1 MTGYKEHI
9 ESITGKKPF
18 LQQIGPVID
27 KQQIQMTR
35 DILGSWQGIVNT
47 LADICDVPA
56 ALIRKLAGDHMEVIC
71 SSESKNNPFQ
81 KGDRTPL
88 KDLYSNH
95 VIRTKERLLIPNVKK
110 IDEKSPHRNLG
121 PDMVS
126 YLGFPL
132 LWPDGDIYGTISLLD
147 SKEHSYTPR
156 FENFLLKFKELAET
170 QLAMLFKNIAD
181 RRSLEYILNNFKEGV
196 IAHDLN
202 RRILFFSDGAE
213 RITGYRR
220 EEILGKDCHQA
231 FGAPFC
237 GNRCSFCSADYDIS
251 GKKEYTVNII
261 TKNGETR
268 MIEMSVIMMKDENN
282 QDIGVLSSFND
293 LTELIKLQM
302 DSGKLFSFSNIIG
315 RDSKM
320 ISVFKQIRDVTSYD
334 FPVHIS
340 GETGTGKEL
349 VAHAI
354 HNESS
359 RGSAPFVPINCGAL
373 PEGLIE
379 SELFGH
385 VKGAFSGA
393 IRDKKGRFEL
403 ADGGTV
409 FLDEIS
415 ELPKLMQVKLLR
427 FLQESTFEK
436 VGGEK
441 TVSVD
446 VRVISAT
453 NKEIKEEVQ
462 KGNFREDLY
471 YRLNV
476 IPISVPPL
484 RERKN
489 DIPLLVDHFLNQFPG
504 HHNHGIVQISDE
516 ALSVMMDYRWPGN
529 VRELQN
535 TVQFAIVRCR
545 GNTIRPEDLP
555 LELRDFIVK
564 KPRRGPAIKLD
575 AEAVKKALLKAGE
588 NKVRAARLL
597 GVGRATLYR
606 FLDKY
611 PDIQNKS

>member
-1 MTGYKEHI
+1 MAEC
-9 ESITGKKPF
+9 KKPIE
-18 LQQIGPVID
+18 LITANKGLLRQLGPVID
-27 KQQIQMTR
+27 KQRIKMTR
-35 DILGSWQGIVNT
+35 DILTNWQGIVNT
-47 LADICDVPA
+47 LAELCDVPA
-56 ALIRKLAGDHMEVIC
+56 ALIRKLTDKHMEIIC
-71 SSESKNNPFQ
+71 SSETKNNPFQ
-81 KGDRTPL
+81 KGEKAPL
-88 KDLYSNH
+88 EKLYCHH
-95 VIRTKERLLIPNVKK
+95 VVQMKKRLLIPNVMKYDK
-110 IDEKSPHRNLG
+110 MDPHRYIG

-126 YLGFPL
+126 YLAYPL
-132 LWPDGDIYGTISLLD
+132 LWPDGEVFGTISLVD
-147 SKEHSYTPR
+147 SKEHTYTPR
-156 FENFLLKFKELAET
+156 FENLLMKFTELAET
-170 QLAMLFKNIAD
+170 QLAMLFKNIVD
-181 RRSLEYILNNFKEGV
+181 RRSLEYILNSLKEGI
-196 IAHDLN
+196 IAHDLE

-213 RITGYRR
+213 RITGYSR
-220 EEILGKDCHQA
+220 EEVLGKDCHEA

-237 GNRCSFCSADYDIS
+237 GGRCSFCSADYDIS
-251 GKKEYTVNII
+251 GKKEYPANII

-293 LTELIKLQM
+293 LTELIELQM

-320 ISVFKQIRDVTSYD
+320 ISVFKQIRDVTAYD

-354 HNESS
+354 HNESP
-359 RGSAPFVPINCGAL
+359 RGAAPFVPINCGAL

-403 ADGGTV
+403 ANGGTV

-453 NKEIKEEVQ
+453 NMDLKKEVQ

-489 DIPLLVDHFLNQFPG
+489 DIPLLVDHFLKLYP
-504 HHNHGIVQISDE
+504 VQDGSSVVQVSDE
-516 ALSVMMDYRWPGN
+516 ALSLMMDYRWPGN

-535 TVQFAIVRCR
+535 TVQFAIVKTK
-545 GNTIRPEDLP
+545 GNMIQPEDLP
-555 LELRDFIVK
+555 LELRDFIVQ
-564 KPRRGPAIKLD
+564 KPRRGPAAKLD
-575 AEAVKKALLKAGE
+575 AIAVKEALVKTGG
-588 NKVRAARLL
+588 NKVRAAKIL

-606 FLDKY
+606 FLDKH
-611 PDIQNKS
+611 PIN

>member
-1 MTGYKEHI
+1 MTGKKEHI
-9 ESITGKKPF
+9 ELITGKKTL
-18 LQQIGPVID
+18 LQQLGPVID

-35 DILGSWQGIVNT
+35 AILESWQGIVNT
-47 LADICDVPA
+47 LAELCDVPA
-56 ALIRKLAGDHMEVIC
+56 ALIRKLTDDHMEVVC
-71 SSESKNNPFQ
+71 SSQSKNNPFQ
-81 KGDRTPL
+81 KGDKTPL
-88 KDLYSNH
+88 KHLYCNH
-95 VIRTKERLLIPNVKK
+95 VVRTKKRLLIPNVMKQEEK
-110 IDEKSPHRNLG
+110 IPHHNLG
-121 PDMVS
+121 PELVS
-126 YLGFPL
+126 YLAFPL
-132 LWPDGDIYGTISLLD
+132 LWPDGDVYGTISLLD
-147 SKEHSYTPR
+147 SKKHTYTPR
-156 FENFLLKFKELAET
+156 FENLLLKFTELAET

-181 RRSLEYILNNFKEGV
+181 RRSLEYILNNLKEGI
-196 IAHDLN
+196 IAHDLD

-220 EEILGKDCHQA
+220 EEILGRDCHQA

-237 GNRCSFCSADYDIS
+237 GNRCSFCSADYDLS
-251 GKKEYTVNII
+251 DKKEYTVNII

-268 MIEMSVIMMKDENN
+268 TIEMSVITMKDENN

-293 LTELIKLQM
+293 LTELIKLRM
-302 DSGKLFSFSNIIG
+302 DSEKLFSFSNIIG

-354 HNESS
+354 HNESP
-359 RGSAPFVPINCGAL
+359 RGGAPFVPINCGAL

-393 IRDKKGRFEL
+393 IKDKKGRFEL
-403 ADGGTV
+403 ADSGTV

-441 TVSVD
+441 TVTVN

-453 NKEIKEEVQ
+453 NKEIKKEVQ
-462 KGNFREDLY
+462 NGSFREDLY

-489 DIPLLVDHFLNQFPG
+489 DIPLLVDHFLKQFSG
-504 HHNHGIVQISDE
+504 HNGHGIVQVSE
-516 ALSVMMDYRWPGN
+516 ESLSLMMDYRWPGN

-535 TVQFAIVRCR
+535 TVQFAIVRCK
-545 GNTIRPEDLP
+545 GNTIQPKDLP
-555 LELRDFIVK
+555 LELKDVIVK
-564 KPRRGPAIKLD
+564 KPKRGPTVKLD
-575 AEAVKKALLKAGE
+575 AEAVNEALIKTGG
-588 NKVRAARLL
+588 NKVRAAKLL

-611 PDIQNKS
+611 PQRR

>member
-1 MTGYKEHI
+1 MTGRKEYI
-9 ESITGKKPF
+9 ELITGKKRL
-18 LQQIGPVID
+18 LQQLGPVID
-27 KQQIQMTR
+27 KQQIQITR
-35 DILGSWQGIVNT
+35 DILESWQGIVNT
-47 LADICDVPA
+47 LAELCDVPA
-56 ALIRKLAGDHMEVIC
+56 ALIRKLTDDHMEVVC
-71 SSESKNNPFQ
+71 SSQSKNNPFQ
-81 KGDRTPL
+81 KGDKAPL
-88 KDLYSNH
+88 KHLYCH
-95 VIRTKERLLIPNVKK
+95 RVVGTKERLLIPNVMK
-110 IDEKSPHRNLG
+110 EKDKDLQHDIGSE
-121 PDMVS
+121 MVS
-126 YLGFPL
+126 YLAFPL
-132 LWPDGDIYGTISLLD
+132 LWPDGDVYGTISLLD
-147 SKEHSYTPR
+147 SKEHTYTPR
-156 FENFLLKFKELAET
+156 FENLLLKFTELAET

-181 RRSLEYILNNFKEGV
+181 RRSLEYILNNLKEGI
-196 IAHDLN
+196 IAHDLD

-220 EEILGKDCHQA
+220 EEILGQDCHQA

-237 GNRCSFCSADYDIS
+237 GNRCSFCSADYDLS
-251 GKKEYTVNII
+251 GKKEYNVNII

-293 LTELIKLQM
+293 LTELIKLRM
-302 DSGKLFSFSNIIG
+302 DSEKLFSFSNIIG
-315 RDSKM
+315 RNSKM
-320 ISVFKQIRDVTSYD
+320 ISVFRQIRDVTSYD

-354 HNESS
+354 HNESP
-359 RGSAPFVPINCGAL
+359 RGGAPFVPINCGAL

-453 NKEIKEEVQ
+453 NKEIKEEV
-462 KGNFREDLY
+462 KNGSFREDLY

-484 RERKN
+484 RDRKN
-489 DIPLLVDHFLNQFPG
+489 DIPLLVDHFLKQFPG
-504 HHNHGIVQISDE
+504 HNGRGIVQVSDE
-516 ALSVMMDYRWPGN
+516 ALSLMMDYRWPGN

-535 TVQFAIVRCR
+535 TVQFAIVKCR
-545 GNTIRPEDLP
+545 GNTIQPEDLP
-555 LELRDFIVK
+555 LELRNFTVK
-564 KPRRGPAIKLD
+564 KPKRGPAVKLD
-575 AEAVKKALLKAGE
+575 ADAVKEALIKTGG
-588 NKVRAARLL
+588 NKVRAAKLL

-606 FLDKY
+606 FLGKY
-611 PDIQNKS
+611 PYIQNKL

>member
-1 MTGYKEHI
+1 MALKKEPIKSTG
-9 ESITGKKPF
+9 GKKPL
-18 LQQIGPVID
+18 LQQLGPVID
-27 KQQIQMTR
+27 KQQIQMTPN
-35 DILGSWQGIVNT
+35 ILESWQGIVNT
-47 LADICDVPA
+47 LAELCDVPA
-56 ALIRKLAGDHMEVIC
+56 ALIRKLTDDHMEVVC
-71 SSESKNNPFQ
+71 SSESKNNPFK
-81 KGDRTPL
+81 KGDKTPL
-88 KDLYSNH
+88 KNLFCQQ
-95 VIRTKERLLIPNVKK
+95 VVERKERLLIPNVMKTT
-110 IDEKSPHRNLG
+110 ERVPHCDLG
-121 PDMVS
+121 PEMVS
-126 YLGFPL
+126 YLAFPL
-132 LWPDGDIYGTISLLD
+132 LWPDGDVYGTISLLD
-147 SKEHSYTPR
+147 IKEHTYTPR
-156 FENFLLKFKELAET
+156 FENLLLKFTELAES

-181 RRSLEYILNNFKEGV
+181 RRSLEYILNSLKEGI
-196 IAHDLN
+196 IAHDLE

-213 RITGYRR
+213 KITGYRR
-220 EEILGKDCHQA
+220 EEILGRDCHQA

-237 GNRCSFCSADYDIS
+237 GNRCSFCSADYDLS
-251 GKKEYTVNII
+251 GKKEYTVNIV
-261 TKNGETR
+261 TKHGEPR
-268 MIEMSVIMMKDENN
+268 MIDMSVIMIKDENN

-293 LTELIKLQM
+293 LTELIKLKM
-302 DSGKLFSFSNIIG
+302 DSEKLFSFSNIIG

-334 FPVHIS
+334 FPIHIS

-354 HNESS
+354 HNESA
-359 RGSAPFVPINCGAL
+359 RGGGPFVPINCGAL

-453 NKEIKEEVQ
+453 NKNIKEEVQ
-462 KGNFREDLY
+462 KENFREDLY

-484 RERKN
+484 RARKN
-489 DIPLLVDHFLNQFPG
+489 DIPLLVDHFLKQFPG
-504 HHNHGIVQISDE
+504 HNNRGIVRMSEE
-516 ALSVMMDYRWPGN
+516 ALALLMDYRWPVN

-545 GNTIRPEDLP
+545 GNTIQPEDLP
-555 LELRDFIVK
+555 LELKNFIVK
-564 KPRRGPAIKLD
+564 KPRRGPAVKLD
-575 AEAVKKALLKAGE
+575 ADTVKETLSKTGG
-588 NKVRAARLL
+588 NKVRAAKLL

-611 PDIQNKS
+611 PSILN